1 MCIRDRYNQQLDL
14 EQELAEIKRQNIQ
27 ENFDLTSQGFDALMQ
42 LNEAFAKDDEASAER
57 AFERNKKLQTA
68 QAVVNTAQ
76 AVTAQLAVP
85 QDALTGQNFIKAG
98 IALATGIA
106 QIRTIQATQFGG
118 GSGSLDTTVSEP
130 QSPSF
135 NIVGATGANAI
146 LQSCL
151 LYTSPSPRDRTR
163 SRMPSSA

>member
-1 MCIRDRYNQQLDL
+1 MALEKEMDAFEKRNIAERAQLRRDS
-14 EQELAEIKRQNIQ
+14 IQ

-42 LNEAFAKDDEASAER
+42 LNEAFAEDDEASAKR

-85 QDALTGQNFIKAG
+85 QDALTGANFVKAG

-118 GSGSLDTTVSEP
+118 GTGSLDTSVSEP
-130 QSPSF
+130 QAHLSTLWVLQVQMLFWSHCR
-135 NIVGATGANAI
+135 II
-146 LQSCL
+146 L
-151 LYTSPSPRDRTR
+151 
-163 SRMPSSA
+163 